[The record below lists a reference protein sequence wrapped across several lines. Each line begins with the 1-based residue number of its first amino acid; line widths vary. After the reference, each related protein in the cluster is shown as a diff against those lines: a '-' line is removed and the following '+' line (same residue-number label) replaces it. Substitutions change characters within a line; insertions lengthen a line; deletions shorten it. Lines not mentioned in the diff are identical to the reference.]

1 MWPQPPNKFTLF
13 ERSTG
18 PSKGNV
24 CWVSVVNFVHICFS
38 MGFTPH
44 KAGQP
49 SQDKELEE
57 REYKEEKHAGYLTEK
72 NPKIKGAYHF

>member
-1 MWPQPPNKFTLF
+1 
-13 ERSTG
+13 
-18 PSKGNV
+18 
-24 CWVSVVNFVHICFS
+24 